1 MIETK
6 VRVLST
12 GQGVAWVEA
21 TEHNGCGA
29 CQAKSACA
37 VSGLGRFFSSRR
49 QPIAVRAGDVQPG
62 GQYTLAAQESDFLKA
77 GLVAYLIPSILAVT
91 GAGIA
96 SANGL
101 GDAWAVIGMALGFLL
116 GMLFASVLSGHVAPP
131 MAMQS
136 NSQSTPESKPAPI
149 SVPIPSNL
157 GETP

>member
-12 GQGVAWVEA
+12 GRGMAWVEA
-21 TEHNGCGA
+21 TEQNGCGA

-37 VSGLGRFFSSRR
+37 ISGLGRFFSSRR
-49 QPIAVRAGDVQPG
+49 QPIPVCADGAQAGLE
-62 GQYTLAAQESDFLKA
+62 YTVAIEESDFLKA
-77 GLVAYLIPSILAVT
+77 GLVAYLIPSLLAVV

-101 GDAWAVIGMALGFLL
+101 GDAWSVIGMALGFLL
-116 GMLFASVLSGHVAPP
+116 GMLFASLSSARVAPP
-131 MAMQS
+131 MAMQA
-136 NSQSTPESKPAPI
+136 TTESKPGPI